1 MKKEKLYSTSERQ
14 EKIYN
19 QLLEVHEYNKNLR
32 TPLVQSMIVHQ
43 SESKKVI
50 ITRTINTRVYEFK
63 GVNKISNYY
72 IEYNCSL
79 FWSTPIRVYIEKK
92 NEEFEISI
100 SAGSG
105 GYVDDIDQS
114 MLAKCYKLM
123 WENIELL
130 TSSNLNYYLPSEKDL
145 NDLITLEKA

>member
-19 QLLEVHEYNKNLR
+19 QILEVHEYNKNLR

-43 SESKKVI
+43 SESNKVI
-50 ITRTINTRVYEFK
+50 ITRTINTRVYESN

-105 GYVDDIDQS
+105 GYLDSLDQS

-123 WENIELL
+123 WENIELF
-130 TSSNLNYYLPSEKDL
+130 TSSNLNHYLPSEKDL
-145 NDLITLEKA
+145 NDLITLERA